1 MGVESRLEQEYVSAD
16 NKDTADTL
24 LDITVDTT
32 SVMSTKN
39 PAALK
44 QESAMMTLVQVKQ
57 QFRFLL

>member
-1 MGVESRLEQEYVSAD
+1 MVESRREQEYVTED
-16 NKDTADTL
+16 NKDTVEML

-32 SVMSTKN
+32 AVMSTQN

-57 QFRFLL
+57 QFRYLL